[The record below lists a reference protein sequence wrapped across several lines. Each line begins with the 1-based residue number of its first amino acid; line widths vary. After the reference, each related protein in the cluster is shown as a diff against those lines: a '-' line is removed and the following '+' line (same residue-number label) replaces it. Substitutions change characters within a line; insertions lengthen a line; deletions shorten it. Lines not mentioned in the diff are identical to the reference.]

1 MKKEKTIYLA
11 AAFSVL
17 VVFNVY
23 YNVQVQKTIY
33 ELESA
38 YDQHNELNH
47 QSLKF
52 YYNLVKEK
60 DLKISEVKHDLDEVL
75 QADDILHNS
84 YLDRIASLQTEVNK
98 LSAEIDDLS
107 RGRLQPRI
115 LKAIENRDKDKQG
128 IPMGA
133 RLPFSRLPFKR

>member
-33 ELESA
+33 EIESV
-38 YDQHNELNH
+38 YDQHIELNN

-52 YYNLVKEK
+52 YSNLVKEK

-107 RGRLQPRI
+107 RGRRLPRMI
-115 LKAIENRDKDKQG
+115 KAIENRDKDKQG
-128 IPMGA
+128 IPIGA
-133 RLPFSRLPFKR
+133 KLPLKR

>member
-23 YNVQVQKTIY
+23 YNVQVQKSIH

-38 YDQHNELNH
+38 YDQHNELNN

-75 QADDILHNS
+75 QADDILQNS

-98 LSAEIDDLS
+98 LSAEIDELS
-107 RGRLQPRI
+107 RGRRLPRMI
-115 LKAIENRDKDKQG
+115 KAIENRDKDKQG

-133 RLPFSRLPFKR
+133 RLPFKR